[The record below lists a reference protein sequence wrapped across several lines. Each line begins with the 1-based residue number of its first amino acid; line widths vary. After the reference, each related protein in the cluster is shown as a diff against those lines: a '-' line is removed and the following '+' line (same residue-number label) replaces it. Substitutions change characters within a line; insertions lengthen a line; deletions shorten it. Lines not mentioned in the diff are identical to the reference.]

1 MSSSFVPSRDLLLVP
16 QLRKRI
22 ASGELGMREAFEAIS
37 TGLCAVRRACGF
49 TDEGVMEEWVWEPP
63 EADAV
68 PDGSAPHVE
77 SLEDTFETQYVRDWL
92 HAVINWV
99 YGGGGAALDPQLDE
113 LAEACSAHLVLM
125 AGQSAAGARERLY
138 RFFTSETPPQ
148 RAEDAAASVQLRE
161 IPLVD
166 DALGGRTWGAA
177 PFLARRMMLDY
188 ARNGVQPHTV
198 LELGAG
204 TGLVGLALAAWFRS
218 RPGQSTKVV
227 LTDYHPAVLSNLQEN
242 CEKNAM
248 AQSTMLGGI
257 EGQMGVRVF
266 VAKLDWREVYEGTVT
281 AAGGGVADKCDDRG
295 GAAREGGP
303 GPQGSADAGA
313 PFSGDARFDVLVA
326 AGT

>member
-1 MSSSFVPSRDLLLVP
+1 MPSSFVPSRDLPLVP

-22 ASGELGMREAFEAIS
+22 ASGDLGPSEACSAICA
-37 TGLCAVRRACGF
+37 GLCAVRRACGF

-63 EADAV
+63 ETDAA
-68 PDGSAPHVE
+68 PDVSAPHVE
-77 SLEDTFETQYVRDWL
+77 SLEDTFETQYARGWL

-99 YGGGGAALDPQLDE
+99 YGSGVAALDPQLDE

-138 RFFTSETPPQ
+138 RFFTSTAPPE
-148 RAEDAAASVQLRE
+148 RAEDAVASVQLRE

-188 ARNGVQPHTV
+188 ARNGVQPRTV

-204 TGLVGLALAAWFRS
+204 TGLVGLGLAAWFRN
-218 RPGQSTKVV
+218 RPGQATKVV
-227 LTDYHPAVLSNLQEN
+227 LTDYHPAVLSNLQLN

-248 AQSTMLGGI
+248 AQSVMLGGI
-257 EGQMGVRVF
+257 GGQMGVRVF
-266 VAKLDWREVYEGTVT
+266 VAKLDWREVYEGTFT
-281 AAGGGVADKCDDRG
+281 AGGGSADEECDSPV
-295 GAAREGGP
+295 GAAR
-303 GPQGSADAGA
+303 QGSPSPESSADADA